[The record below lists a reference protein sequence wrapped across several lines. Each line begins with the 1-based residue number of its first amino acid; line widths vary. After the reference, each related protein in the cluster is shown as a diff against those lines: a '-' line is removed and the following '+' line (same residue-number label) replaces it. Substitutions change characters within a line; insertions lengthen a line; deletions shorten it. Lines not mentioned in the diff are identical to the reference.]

1 MSPQYCMCYSTACQA
16 IPGHRVEVSASTALP
31 SRPMPA
37 PRKRL
42 LGPSQW
48 AALRHPRRL
57 EVMVNMEALAP
68 CSIAE
73 LAASMDCRPASLYRH
88 VQTLARAGLLR
99 QAGRK
104 SVGRRWASLYE
115 LGASCGMA
123 HFDAPTGRGLREHG
137 ELVLALSRPA
147 GRAYMRGVLAQRGA
161 PQDLA
166 KLRCSS
172 MFERTW
178 LDTKSQTE
186 VQRLVHALYRLVQQG
201 RRTRRGERFQ
211 LSLMFAPDTR

>member
-1 MSPQYCMCYSTACQA
+1 MGGAGNPE
-16 IPGHRVEVSASTALP
+16 GD
-31 SRPMPA
+31 RPTIDRMPA
-37 PRKRL
+37 SRKRL
-42 LGPSQW
+42 LGPAQW

-57 EVMVNMEALAP
+57 EVIVTMEALAP

-99 QAGRK
+99 EAGRK

-115 LGASCGMA
+115 LGPACSLD
-123 HFDAPTGRGLREHG
+123 HFHAPSGRGLREHG

-147 GRAYMRGVLAQRGA
+147 GRAYMHGVLAQRGA
-161 PQDLA
+161 PQNLA

-178 LDTKSQTE
+178 LDTRSLAE
-186 VQRLVHALYRLVQQG
+186 VQRLVHALYKLVQQG

>member
-1 MSPQYCMCYSTACQA
+1 MAGDGNPEADRLT
-16 IPGHRVEVSASTALP
+16 IDR
-31 SRPMPA
+31 MPA
-37 PRKRL
+37 SRKRL
-42 LGPSQW
+42 LGPAQW

-57 EVMVNMEALAP
+57 EVIVTMEALAP

-104 SVGRRWASLYE
+104 AVGRRWTSLYE
-115 LGASCGMA
+115 LGPSYGLD
-123 HFDAPTGRGLREHG
+123 HFDAPSGRGLREHG

-147 GRAYMRGVLAQRGA
+147 GRAYLRGALAQRGA
-161 PQDLA
+161 SQA
-166 KLRCSS
+166 VARSRCKA

-178 LDTKSQTE
+178 LDATSQAE
-186 VQRLVHALYRLVQQG
+186 AERLIRALYRLVQTG

-211 LSLMFAPDTR
+211 ISLMVAPTVR

>member
-1 MSPQYCMCYSTACQA
+1 
-16 IPGHRVEVSASTALP
+16 
-31 SRPMPA
+31 MPV
-37 PRKRL
+37 PKRRL
-42 LGPSQW
+42 LAAAQW

-57 EVMVNMEALAP
+57 EVMVTMEALAP

-88 VQTLARAGLLR
+88 VQTLTRAGLLR

-104 SVGRRWASLYE
+104 SVGRRWTSIYE
-115 LGASCGMA
+115 LGPSCSLD
-123 HFDAPTGRGLREHG
+123 HFDAPSGRGLREHG

-147 GRAYMRGVLAQRGA
+147 GRTYLRGVLAQRGVSQA
-161 PQDLA
+161 VA
-166 KLRCSS
+166 RLRCGA

-178 LDTKSQTE
+178 LDARSQAE
-186 VQRLVHALYRLVQQG
+186 LARLLRALYRIVQRG

-211 LSLMFAPDTR
+211 ISVMSAPLVR